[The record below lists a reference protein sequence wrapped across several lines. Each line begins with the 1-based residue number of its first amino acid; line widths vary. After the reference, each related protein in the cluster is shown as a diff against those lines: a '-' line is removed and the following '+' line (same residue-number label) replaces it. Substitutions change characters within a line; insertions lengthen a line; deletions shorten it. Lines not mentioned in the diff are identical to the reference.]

1 MSTGG
6 EILQGRRN
14 FKQFGGETKRLLLVL
29 LQLWSLLLLH
39 HRCTAAQI
47 VIVAEQVVVGLLLG
61 LLLRV
66 DGLFELHQAL
76 VDVICD
82 CFVRVDLLLHL
93 AAGRLLLLLEELLL
107 QLHQML
113 GRLGCLGS

>member
-1 MSTGG
+1 M
-6 EILQGRRN
+6 LH
-14 FKQFGGETKRLLLVL
+14 L
-29 LQLWSLLLLH
+29 LWSLLLLH
-39 HRCTAAQI
+39 HRCTAAQV
-47 VIVAEQVVVGLLLG
+47 VIVVEQVVLG

-82 CFVRVDLLLHL
+82 GFVRVDLLLHL
-93 AAGRLLLLLEELLL
+93 TAGRLLLLLRRLLLLLEELLL